1 MTHALARLDATAQA
15 ELVARGEMTPLE
27 LVDAAIDRIEQLNPK
42 LNAVVSP
49 QFERARD
56 QAAAPGLPRGPF
68 RGVPFLLKDLGAHL
82 AGDPVYLGMD
92 FLKRLDWREP
102 GETHFARRLHEA
114 GLVSLGRTNSP
125 ELGLATTTE
134 PRSFGATH
142 NPWKRG
148 TSPGGSSGGSAAAV
162 AAGLVPAAHASDGGG
177 SIRIPAA
184 HCGLVGLKPTRGR
197 CSFGP
202 DLGERWNGFSVEG
215 FVTRSVRDAA
225 ALLDVVAGPF
235 PGDPYAAAPP
245 RRPYSEEVGAEIGR
259 LRIGWTRKPPRDVAI
274 HADCVAAV
282 TGAARLLES
291 LGHQVEEASPPAL
304 EDPVSVHGFLTL
316 IASSIAR
323 ALAAWAEKI
332 GRPIEAPDVEPLTW
346 AMAENGRSISA
357 PRYIAAVD
365 SNHSWSRQM
374 LGWWEGGFDL
384 LLSPTC
390 AAPPPPL
397 GHFAGSPE
405 NPLAGIAKAVPFSI
419 FTSPFNVT
427 GQPALSL
434 PLHWNGEGLPIG
446 VQLVAA
452 TGREDLLVRVAA
464 QLEQALPWRDRI
476 PPLHAAP

>member
-15 ELVARGEMTPLE
+15 ELVADGEATPLE

-42 LNAVVSP
+42 LNAVVSS
-49 QFERARD
+49 QFERARE
-56 QAAAPGLPRGPF
+56 QAEARLPDGPF

-82 AGDPVYLGMD
+82 AGDPVYVGMD
-92 FLKRLDWREP
+92 LLKRLDWREP
-102 GETHFARRLHEA
+102 GETHFAGRLLRA

-134 PRSFGATH
+134 PRSFGASH
-142 NPWKRG
+142 NPWNLG
-148 TSPGGSSGGSAAAV
+148 HSPGGSSGGSAAAV

-245 RRPYSEEVGAEIGR
+245 ARPYAAEVGVDPGT
-259 LRIGWTRKPPRDVAI
+259 LRIGWSR
-274 HADCVAAV
+274 
-282 TGAARLLES
+282 
-291 LGHQVEEASPPAL
+291 
-304 EDPVSVHGFLTL
+304 EDPASVQGFLTV

-323 ALAAWAEKI
+323 ALDAWSEKI
-332 GRPIEAPDVEPLTW
+332 GRPIGADDVEPLTW
-346 AMAENGRSISA
+346 AMAESGRSTPA

-365 SNHSWSRQM
+365 SNHAWSRAM
-374 LGWWEGGFDL
+374 LGWWTAGFDL
-384 LLSPTC
+384 LLTPTC

-397 GHFAGSPE
+397 GHFAGSPD
-405 NPLAGIAKAVPFSI
+405 NPLAGIAKAVPYSI

-434 PLHWNGEGLPIG
+434 PLHWSGDGLPIG

-464 QLEQALPWRDRI
+464 QLEQALPWRDRV